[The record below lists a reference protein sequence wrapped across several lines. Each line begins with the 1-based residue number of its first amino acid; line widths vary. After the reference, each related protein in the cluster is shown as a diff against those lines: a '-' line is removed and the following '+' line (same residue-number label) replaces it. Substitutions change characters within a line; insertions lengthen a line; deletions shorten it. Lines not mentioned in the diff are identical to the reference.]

1 MTTSIELPCVLEMV
15 VECPRCGDVAAI
27 AVGLHGRLVA
37 DDDGTG
43 TLKVRVDQ
51 KAVEHVCA
59 QTRLDRV
66 PGFVTFEAQG
76 RKVTID
82 ADEGLERLESISRGE
97 IS

>member
-1 MTTSIELPCVLEMV
+1 MTTIELPCVLEMV
-15 VECPRCGDVAAI
+15 VECPRCGDVASI

-37 DDDGTG
+37 DDDGSG

-59 QTRLDRV
+59 QTRLDQRITIERV
-66 PGFVTFEAQG
+66 PVE
-76 RKVTID
+76 
-82 ADEGLERLESISRGE
+82 GE